1 MLFRSFIIAVKG
13 LTKDDILTAFKTRI
27 HNTRGA
33 ELATA
38 CKQVERIALLRLT
51 DILP

>member
-1 MLFRSFIIAVKG
+1 MKG
-13 LTKDDILTAFKTRI
+13 LSKDDILTAFKTRI
-27 HNTRGA
+27 HNARDT